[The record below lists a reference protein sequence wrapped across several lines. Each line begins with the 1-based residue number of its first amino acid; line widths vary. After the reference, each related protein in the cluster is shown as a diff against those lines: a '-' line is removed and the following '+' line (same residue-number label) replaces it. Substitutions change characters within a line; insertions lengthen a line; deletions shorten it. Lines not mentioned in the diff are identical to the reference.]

1 MIKRWAVMSS
11 WTLGRDLNVVK
22 FIIMGSIL
30 WPMLWDSFAMEKVK
44 WYIFIV
50 IVNWSS
56 TSVLI
61 YKSHEY
67 IWNMALSKSHSMCSR
82 STTDVSSCIKQYK
95 LICSLEFT
103 VLVQIQNLMKNT
115 YNDNDSS
122 LGIMATM
129 SSCCNNSKLQE
140 SLAIMEQM
148 RERRKN

>member
-1 MIKRWAVMSS
+1 MSS
-11 WTLGRDLNVVK
+11 NVILDIGKRPQRRKIHNHGKYLMTNVVRL
-22 FIIMGSIL
+22 IRNG
-30 WPMLWDSFAMEKVK
+30 KVK